1 MRRTVLALVALAV
14 AWAAPALAEPLK
26 LRISWATTPSQIT
39 PMLPEIPPEAFRH
52 WGKSYVVEPVFMAGN
67 SVIMPALQTGEIEI
81 AGYSYQS
88 YAISVFGA
96 NLDIKAFASVFAS
109 KPGYAD
115 SGYWVKKSRIQK
127 YDDLRGK
134 TVAVNSRGSTA
145 DASLHKTLGDHG
157 LKDGTDYQLV
167 EVRFPAMLPTLE
179 SDKVAMAFLTLPF
192 SLTAEKNPEYK
203 LMFSLMDALGPN
215 ETLLYATK
223 TEFIARNRAALVDF
237 LEDNIR
243 ARKWLYD
250 PKNREAAIKMIAK
263 VTKQPEEN
271 FRDWILTEK
280 DNYRPLDAAFDPKL
294 LQKNIDDLKTLG
306 VTERTFDV
314 SQKIDMS
321 LIAEAKKRLGM

>member
-1 MRRTVLALVALAV
+1 
-14 AWAAPALAEPLK
+14 
-26 LRISWATTPSQIT
+26 
-39 PMLPEIPPEAFRH
+39 MLPEIPKEAYRH
-52 WGKSYVVEPVFMAGN
+52 LGKSYVVEPVFMQGN
-67 SVIMPALQTGEIEI
+67 GTILPALQVNEIEI

-115 SGYWVKKSRIQK
+115 SGYWVKASRIK
-127 YDDLRGK
+127 SYDDLRGK
-134 TVAVNSRGSTA
+134 TIAVNSRGSTA
-145 DASLHKTLGDHG
+145 DASLHKRLSDHG
-157 LKDGTDYQLV
+157 LKDGKDYQLV

-192 SLTAEKNPEYK
+192 SLTAEKNPEYRQ
-203 LMFSLMDALGPN
+203 MFSLMDALGPN
-215 ETLLYATK
+215 ETVIYAAK
-223 TEFIARNRAALVDF
+223 TEFIAKNRAALVDF

-250 PKNREAAIKMIAK
+250 PANRDAAIKLVAK

-271 FRDWILTEK
+271 FREWVFTTK
-280 DNYRPLDAAFDPKL
+280 DSYRAPDAAFDPKL

-306 VTERTFDV
+306 VTDKTFDV
-314 SQKIDMS
+314 SQKMDMS
-321 LIAEAKKRLGM
+321 LIADAKKRVGM